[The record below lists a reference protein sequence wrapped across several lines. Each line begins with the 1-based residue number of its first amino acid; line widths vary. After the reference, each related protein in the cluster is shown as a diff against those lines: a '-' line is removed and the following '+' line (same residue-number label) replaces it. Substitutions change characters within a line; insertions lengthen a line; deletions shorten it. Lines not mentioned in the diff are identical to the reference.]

1 MSLTSI
7 RNRFGSRK
15 GAKSPR
21 LRGDDD
27 ARSGYVVLR
36 AYSHELTQ
44 PSRSLYKSDVSMGL
58 ILFGANSDRL
68 TELRRLRRGNLML
81 NGDLRS
87 CT

>member
-36 AYSHELTQ
+36 AYSHELTR
-44 PSRSLYKSDVSMGL
+44 PSRSLYKAM
-58 ILFGANSDRL
+58 
-68 TELRRLRRGNLML
+68 
-81 NGDLRS
+81 
-87 CT
+87 